1 MKVLYIDTS
10 NSGISGDMFL
20 AALLDLVPNPDIIL
34 NELLDLKNY
43 LSGVSEL
50 EISLKKVKRSNV
62 FINQLDLKI
71 KEKRNHRSSNIL
83 KEALLNF
90 LAEKEFSDSAK
101 EYAINVLNSLIQ
113 AESEVHDD
121 LPENIHLHELSSVD
135 TLIDILG
142 VTKVLDILAIFTG
155 NCQVKCSKLPLGG
168 GKITTVHGR
177 LPVPAPATSK
187 ILEKSNL
194 IVHGGPI
201 EAELVT
207 PTGAALLSN
216 LNPQVEP
223 YEMDLKKLVY
233 STGQK
238 EFKDFLNILR
248 VFYGEIKDDELIHED
263 KIFQKYIEP
272 ITVLETDVD
281 DVTGEILGNFV
292 EKLTSA
298 NILDIQITSNISKKN
313 RPSYTIKVLCLPEY
327 KFNIIE
333 KMIEELGTLGVRI
346 NTIQRFCVDRKI
358 EYRKLE
364 IHNKEFN
371 LRYKISFIENKN
383 KKIIANIKPEYEDLK
398 VISQSLGISVKEVLF
413 FANNQIK
420 DIYLKNEKS

>member
-1 MKVLYIDTS
+1 MKTLYIDTS

-20 AALLDLVPNPDIIL
+20 AALLDLVPNPDIIV

-71 KEKRNHRSSNIL
+71 KEKRNHRSSKIL

-90 LAEKEFSDSAK
+90 LSEKEFSDSAK

-142 VTKVLDILAIFTG
+142 VTKVLDVLEIFTG
-155 NCQVKCSKLPLGG
+155 KCQVKCSKLPLGG
-168 GKITTVHGR
+168 GKITTAHGK

-194 IVHGGPI
+194 IVYGGPI

-207 PTGAALLSN
+207 PTGAALLIN

-223 YEMDLKKLVY
+223 YEMNLKKLVY

-248 VFYGEIKDDELIHED
+248 VFYGEVKDDELMQD
-263 KIFQKYIEP
+263 NIFQKYIEP

-333 KMIEELGTLGVRI
+333 KMIQELGTLGVRI
-346 NTIQRFCVDRKI
+346 NTIQRICVDRKI
-358 EYRKLE
+358 EHRKLE
-364 IHNKEFN
+364 INNKEFN

-383 KKIIANIKPEYEDLK
+383 KKIFANIKPEYEDLK
-398 VISQSLGISVKEVLF
+398 VISETLGISVKEVLF
-413 FANNQIK
+413 FAKNQIK

>member
-1 MKVLYIDTS
+1 MKTLYIDTC

-20 AALLDLVPNPDIIL
+20 AALLDLVPNPDIIV

-62 FINQLDLKI
+62 LINQLDLKI

-83 KEALLNF
+83 KNALLNF
-90 LAEKEFSDSAK
+90 LSEKEFSDSAK

-142 VTKVLDILAIFTG
+142 VTKVLDVLEIFTG
-155 NCQVKCSKLPLGG
+155 KCQVKCSKLPLGG
-168 GKITTVHGR
+168 GKITTAHGK

-194 IVHGGPI
+194 IVYGGPI

-207 PTGAALLSN
+207 PTGAALLIN

-223 YEMDLKKLVY
+223 YEMNLKKLVY

-248 VFYGEIKDDELIHED
+248 VFYGEVKDDELMQD
-263 KIFQKYIEP
+263 NIFQKYIEP

-346 NTIQRFCVDRKI
+346 NTIQRICVDRKI
-358 EYRKLE
+358 EHRKLE
-364 IHNKEFN
+364 IRNKEFN

-383 KKIIANIKPEYEDLK
+383 KKIFANIKPEYEDLK
-398 VISQSLGISVKEVLF
+398 VISETLGISVKEVLF
-413 FANNQIK
+413 FAKNQIK

>member
-1 MKVLYIDTS
+1 MKTLYIDTS

-34 NELLDLKNY
+34 SELLDLKHY

-62 FINQLDLKI
+62 LINQLELKI

-155 NCQVKCSKLPLGG
+155 NCQVKCTKLPLGG
-168 GKITTVHGR
+168 GEITTAHGR
-177 LPVPAPATSK
+177 LPVPAPATSI

-248 VFYGEIKDDELIHED
+248 VFYGEIKDDELIHD
-263 KIFQKYIEP
+263 DNIFQKYIEP

-281 DVTGEILGNFV
+281 DVTGEILGNFI
-292 EKLTSA
+292 EKLASS

-333 KMIEELGTLGVRI
+333 KMIQELGTLGVRF
-346 NTIQRFCVDRKI
+346 NTIQRICVDRKI
-358 EYRKLE
+358 ENKKLE

-383 KKIIANIKPEYEDLK
+383 KKMIANIKPEYEDLK
-398 VISQSLGISVKEVLF
+398 RISETLGISVKEVLY
-413 FANNQIK
+413 FAKNQIK
-420 DIYLKNEKS
+420 DIYLNNEKS